1 MAGDLRDLKAKLLEA
16 QKAEKKPQAVSQK
29 QEPPRTK
36 LTMKKQTPAAS
47 SGASATPKTE
57 DVKPQLQKLPPDTR
71 AGAINQLTNTLTEIQ
86 TEAMKCL

>member
-36 LTMKKQTPAAS
+36 LTLKKQTPAHQ
-47 SGASATPKTE
+47 PH
-57 DVKPQLQKLPPDTR
+57 LNL
-71 AGAINQLTNTLTEIQ
+71 
-86 TEAMKCL
+86 

>member
-36 LTMKKQTPAAS
+36 LTLKKQ
-47 SGASATPKTE
+47 GE
-57 DVKPQLQKLPPDTR
+57 NHRLFLQIPL
-71 AGAINQLTNTLTEIQ
+71 
-86 TEAMKCL
+86 